1 MKYVLTYSMVACAY
15 VGMYRN
21 LDEKH
26 KEDSSKTD
34 NGRGSWSKDREE
46 KRKFDK
52 SRDDRSSEGKRDI
65 VNDSK
70 DDFSDVRHK
79 EGMHGDIKDK
89 DNRMSEN
96 RHKENR
102 TKEGRYKD
110 EKEKELK
117 LKIQGDICDEEKL
130 KSDTGSKKEYPN
142 RHKEDK
148 GTTKF

>member
-1 MKYVLTYSMVACAY
+1 
-15 VGMYRN
+15 MYRN

-26 KEDSSKTD
+26 KEESLKTD
-34 NGRGSWSKDREE
+34 NGRGSWTKDVKDREE
-46 KRKFDK
+46 KRKFEK
-52 SRDDRSSEGKRDI
+52 SRDDGSSEGKRGI

-79 EGMHGDIKDK
+79 EGMHGEIKEK

-117 LKIQGDICDEEKL
+117 VK
-130 KSDTGSKKEYPN
+130 TGALGFSPASSIALVFNYWKGMIFVLSK
-142 RHKEDK
+142 
-148 GTTKF
+148 